1 MDGPLADVARRRR
14 QMYRKR
20 MGPCLASLK
29 PLILAANFPTFFM
42 CVASCLTCEWQISR
56 GGLQWRAQNESW
68 ERGIISTGAPFFEE
82 PLPSSIFPFAKLETE
97 RVGLFCT
104 ALTRTAQCIIAS
116 MVLFCTA
123 CPRTAA
129 MPVPVRNRTKGAIP
143 HWAQCACPTITK
155 TFIYPFLPEFV
166 SKILLVLSLTCPKI
180 L

>member
-1 MDGPLADVARRRR
+1 MSITNDWE
-14 QMYRKR
+14 
-20 MGPCLASLK
+20 STF
-29 PLILAANFPTFFM
+29 ILPIYVF
-42 CVASCLTCEWQISR
+42 V
-56 GGLQWRAQNESW
+56 
-68 ERGIISTGAPFFEE
+68 
-82 PLPSSIFPFAKLETE
+82 SSIHHTTGLDDT

-143 HWAQCACPTITK
+143 HWARCACPTITK
-155 TFIYPFLPEFV
+155 TFIHPFLPEFV

>member
-1 MDGPLADVARRRR
+1 MCLFATSKGIKIGIHSQEKSEVSNIKGTVNHPVELKMQPPLRYFLLGQSFPCIRHLWMVPFADVARRRR

-56 GGLQWRAQNESW
+56 GGLQWRALNESW

-97 RVGLFCT
+97 R
-104 ALTRTAQCIIAS
+104 
-116 MVLFCTA
+116 
-123 CPRTAA
+123 
-129 MPVPVRNRTKGAIP
+129 KGN
-143 HWAQCACPTITK
+143 
-155 TFIYPFLPEFV
+155 
-166 SKILLVLSLTCPKI
+166 
-180 L
+180 

>member
-1 MDGPLADVARRRR
+1 MRSSRCAHRRDTLSPR
-14 QMYRKR
+14 QGR
-20 MGPCLASLK
+20 MTSQYGSVKFTQASSAA
-29 PLILAANFPTFFM
+29 LIVLGVTP
-42 CVASCLTCEWQISR
+42 SLSSLSR
-56 GGLQWRAQNESW
+56 PQG
-68 ERGIISTGAPFFEE
+68 
-82 PLPSSIFPFAKLETE
+82 
-97 RVGLFCT
+97 VGLFCT

-155 TFIYPFLPEFV
+155 TFIHPFLPEFV